1 MTSDGSI
8 RIVLFPFPGQGHFSA
23 FLSLAAFLH
32 RAHPTA
38 DITLV
43 STPRNVEGLRCG
55 SAGSPTAQYL
65 RFHALPFVP
74 AEHGLPG
81 HGESA
86 DTVPVHRFI
95 ELFEATE
102 SGSLQEGFDGF
113 VRDLTGD
120 DGAGGA
126 GARVCVIADPF
137 LAWTSAVARRHGAAH
152 AIFVSCGALGAVVY
166 HSLWNHQPHRRA
178 PGDDAFFLP
187 DHPEVAVHRSQLP
200 RHLLDA
206 DGTDRWSGFHRR
218 QISAGYDTDAV
229 LINTMEELETAGM
242 RMLRRTMGVPVYP
255 IGPLV
260 RSNHADAGDGDAA
273 DVIRWLDAQEERSVL
288 YISFGSIN
296 TLRLD
301 QMVDLAAALELTGRP
316 FVWAIRPP
324 VGFDTNGGAFSV
336 ERPPMPEGF
345 VERARAKNTG
355 LLIHGWAPQV
365 IILAH
370 RATGAFLSHC
380 GWNSAL
386 ESLAHGLPILAWKL
400 MADQFFN
407 ARMLEEQWGAC
418 VEVSRGNG
426 PGSPAP
432 GRQRLADAVEEVMGS
447 STAVGDTMR
456 RRADEIREMIG
467 RALEG
472 GGSSVTA
479 LDEFLALTSRDR
491 TMAQK
496 FSHPKI

>member
-126 GARVCVIADPF
+126 GAR
-137 LAWTSAVARRHGAAH
+137 
-152 AIFVSCGALGAVVY
+152 
-166 HSLWNHQPHRRA
+166 
-178 PGDDAFFLP
+178 
-187 DHPEVAVHRSQLP
+187 
-200 RHLLDA
+200 
-206 DGTDRWSGFHRR
+206 
-218 QISAGYDTDAV
+218 
-229 LINTMEELETAGM
+229 ELETAGM